1 MNITD
6 GEKSRNDFMEK
17 YKGSLKFTGIK
28 HPRIKQ
34 VQSIINNTKSNPRNL
49 IVVEGFWGVQLCL
62 KKKMNIDAVFF
73 SPELFFSPDAL
84 ALSQEIMESDGG
96 FDRCL
101 VSDKVFSKISEY
113 KKPDGLLA
121 VCEIPQTQF
130 EDIMPDKK
138 AIYVILDGVEI
149 PGNIGTILRSC
160 DGANVKGV
168 IVCNRRA
175 RLTHPKVL
183 KASQGAI
190 FTLPVLEKTME
201 ETIKWLEDNSITIV
215 LSDTDAQYDYYNA
228 DYPSKIAIVA
238 GSERYGIMKQWYNHS
253 SMKVK
258 IPMMGTCDSLNVAVS
273 TSIIVYNA
281 AMKLDKVII

>member
-1 MNITD
+1 MNMLD
-6 GEKSRNDFMEK
+6 GEQKRNDFMERH
-17 YKGSLKFTGIK
+17 KGSLKFTGIK

-62 KKKMNIDAVFF
+62 KKKMKMDAVFF
-73 SPELFFSPDAL
+73 SPELFFSQDAFS
-84 ALSQEIMESDGG
+84 LSERIMESDGD

-121 VCEIPQTQF
+121 VCEIPQTSF
-130 EDIMPDKK
+130 EEIAPHNK

-160 DGANVKGV
+160 DGARVKGV
-168 IVCNRRA
+168 IICNRRA

-183 KASQGAI
+183 KGSQGAI
-190 FTLPVLEKTME
+190 FTVPVLEKSMD
-201 ETIKWLEDNSITIV
+201 ETIKWLEDNHITIV
-215 LSDTDAQYDYYNA
+215 LTDTDAQYDYYDA
-228 DYPSKIAIVA
+228 DYPSKVAIVA
-238 GSERYGIMKQWYNHS
+238 GSERYGIMQEWYNHS
-253 SMKVK
+253 GMRVK
-258 IPMMGTCDSLNVAVS
+258 IPMMGSCDSLNVAVS
-273 TSIIVYNA
+273 TSIILYNA
-281 AMKLDKVII
+281 AMKLDQDII